1 MWSNVCSYYLF
12 IVVIL
17 IFIIVAHLLSISSVE
32 SHLFFSLIYSD
43 TVVESNFMIQDKM

>member
-1 MWSNVCSYYLF
+1 MWSNASSYYLF

-32 SHLFFSLIYSD
+32 SHLLVSLIYSD
-43 TVVESNFMIQDKM
+43 TVIASNFIIQDKM